1 MVHTNLD
8 IERKLYLSNNRLKRK
23 KLPLVLAYSCQHF
36 SS

>member
-8 IERKLYLSNNRLKRK
+8 IERKLYLRLKRK